1 MKIGLDAKRVFHNFR
16 GLGNYSRTLIE
27 SFGNF
32 YPDHQYYLYTT
43 PYSDKRAINWKE
55 NNSNCIIRTPG
66 TSLGKALPSFWR
78 TFQLKS
84 DLAEDNLDI
93 YHGLTHELPY
103 AVDKLDLLKV
113 VTIHDLIFLR
123 YPEFF
128 PWIDRQVYLKKFK
141 YSCKNADIIISIC
154 HQTKDD
160 LIHFLNVPET
170 KIKVVYQSCSPHFYN
185 LAVGKRKTIEKYLI
199 NDEYILYVGAIEERK
214 NVLNLVR
221 AYKQTNRHEKLVLI
235 GNGGQYLEKVKN
247 EIKLLKLESKVI
259 ILNSVPFADLPS
271 LYQSAKLF
279 CFPSL
284 FEGFGIPIIEALF
297 SKTPVLTSI
306 GSCFPES
313 GGPSSIYID
322 PLDINSIASGIIKVL
337 SDSSLAEQMKLNGFE
352 FVQKFHWKNT
362 SKDLMKVYQDG
373 LLARN

>member
-1 MKIGLDAKRVFHNFR
+1 MKVGLDAKRVFHNFR

-27 SFGNF
+27 SLDNF
-32 YPDHQYYLYTT
+32 YSEHQYYLYTT
-43 PYSDKRAINWKE
+43 PYSDKRAMNWEE
-55 NNSNCIIRTPG
+55 NNSNCIIKTPK

-84 DLAEDNLDI
+84 DLEQDNLDI

-103 AVDKLDLLKV
+103 GIDKLNLLKV

-123 YPEFF
+123 YPDFF
-128 PWIDRQVYLKKFK
+128 PWIDRQVYFKKFK

-154 HQTKDD
+154 QQTKDD
-160 LIHFLNVPET
+160 LIHFLNVPAE
-170 KIKVVYQSCSPHFYN
+170 KIKVVYQSCSPHFYD
-185 LAVGKRKTIEKYLI
+185 LAVGKNEILKKYFI

-221 AYKQTNRHEKLVLI
+221 AYKKTNRHEKLVLI
-235 GNGGQYLEKVKN
+235 GSGGQYLDKVKN

-259 ILNSVPFADLPS
+259 ILNSVPFSDLPV

-297 SKTPVLTSI
+297 SKTPVLTSK

-313 GGPSSIYID
+313 GGPSSMYID
-322 PLDINSIASGIIKVL
+322 PLDSNSIASGIIKVL
-337 SDSSLAEQMKLNGFE
+337 SDNSLAEEMKINGF
-352 FVQKFHWKNT
+352 
-362 SKDLMKVYQDG
+362 
-373 LLARN
+373 